1 MPQFD
6 LTDAHK
12 EIGKQLHKIRIV
24 AGKIRIVAGKSLNQ
38 AAIGAGI
45 APRTLSKIEDGESN
59 FRKLTLEKLLK
70 AYNTDLSHLL
80 RDFILPPPAAKQCS
94 ARKI

>member
-6 LTDAHK
+6 LAGAHK
-12 EIGKQLHKIRIV
+12 EIGIQLRKIRIV
-24 AGKIRIVAGKSLNQ
+24 ARKSLNQ
-38 AAIGAGI
+38 AAIDAGI

-59 FRKLTLEKLLK
+59 FRILTLEKLLK

-80 RDFILPPPAAKQCS
+80 RDFTLPPPAAKQCS
-94 ARKI
+94 ERKI